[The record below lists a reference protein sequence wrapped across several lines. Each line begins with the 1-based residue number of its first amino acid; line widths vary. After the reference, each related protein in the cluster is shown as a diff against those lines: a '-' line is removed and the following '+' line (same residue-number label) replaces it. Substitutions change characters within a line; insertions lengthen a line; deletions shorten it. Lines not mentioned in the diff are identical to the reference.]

1 MGHSTAETIN
11 DGEART
17 GVCVPHGLAHRTSK
31 DLGTF
36 ALTLGCH
43 AGVKYRRLQMIPIG
57 FLSCYFSLEAKVSDF
72 LLLLEIIYKLSHGPM
87 KNSKLAITSTEKKKK

>member
-72 LLLLEIIYKLSHGPM
+72 FVVVRNNLQTFPWAHEEQQAGY
-87 KNSKLAITSTEKKKK
+87 N